1 MWPLAFLPAGC
12 LAALAI
18 YWLDIRKLYHQEEE
32 IKPLLLGWLD
42 ALLVRLGLGTRDARE
57 IIGIVL
63 TYLIYAAI
71 WLSQSRHPSPLTW
84 AWATAVA
91 VIAALDLRTAYVPA
105 LPLLYLTSLALIV
118 LHGVAEGF
126 APAMGRLAIG
136 ASFYGLST
144 ALALGR
150 RQDEQETG
158 GGDPPVLLLIGTGY
172 NDPALALRFLLI
184 AGALCFVYGVVHIC
198 ATLFAR
204 RTELMARLG
213 GAIYT
218 LPSLIQEA
226 SGKYVTPIPF
236 LPPIC
241 LAALCAPWI

>member
-1 MWPLAFLPAGC
+1 MWPLVFIPAGC

-18 YWLDIRKLYHQEEE
+18 YWLDIRKLYRQEEE
-32 IKPLLLGWLD
+32 IRPLLLGWLD

-57 IIGIVL
+57 VIGIAL

-71 WLSQSRHPSPLTW
+71 WLSQSRFPSPLTW

-105 LPLLYLTSLALIV
+105 LPLLYLTSIALVV

-144 ALALGR
+144 ALAIGR

-172 NDPALALRFLLI
+172 NDPALALRFLLV
-184 AGALCFVYGVVHIC
+184 AGALCFVYGVAHIC
-198 ATLFAR
+198 AALFAR
-204 RTELMARLG
+204 RTEILARLG
-213 GAIYT
+213 GAFYT
-218 LPSLIQEA
+218 LLSLIQEA